1 MSTTQGTLERLL
13 NHIWYGGSPLSWC
26 LIPLTWPVRWAIH
39 RRRQQASPKGSTPEG
54 VTVIVVGGLTAGGTG
69 KTPVLIGLVE
79 WLAEQGYRV
88 GVVSR
93 GYGGSHG
100 PEPHNVTEVDT
111 AVVVGDEP
119 LLIQRELGVPVVV
132 CADRKRALDTL
143 VDQGAVDVVLSD
155 DGLQHYP
162 MPRDIELLVLD
173 AERGLGNGRL
183 LPAGPLREPA
193 SRLASVDVV
202 LERNSSDP
210 DRGFTYQPSGALH
223 LASGRQVTW
232 SECVAEWRD
241 HSMVAVTGLGQPSQF
256 FDMLRGQGLTIDAE
270 SLGDHEAM
278 TQAHLDRRE
287 EEVVLMTAK
296 DAVKLAECVD
306 PRVWVV
312 AIEVALPS
320 SLLTRLTALLP
331 PARFVEA

>member
-1 MSTTQGTLERLL
+1 MSTMQGALERLL
-13 NHIWYGGSPLSWC
+13 NHIWYGNSLLSWC

-39 RRRQQASPKGSTPEG
+39 RRRQQAAPKGSSPEG
-54 VTVIVVGGLTAGGTG
+54 ITVIVVGGLTAGGTG
-69 KTPVLIGLVE
+69 KTPVLIGLGK

-93 GYGGSHG
+93 GYGGTHG
-100 PEPHNVTEVDT
+100 PEPHSVTEVDT
-111 AVVVGDEP
+111 AAVVGDEP

-143 VDQGAVDVVLSD
+143 VDQNAVDVVLSD

-202 LERNSSDP
+202 LERNSSDLIAASA
-210 DRGFTYQPSGALH
+210 YQPSGALH
-223 LASGRQVTW
+223 LASGRQIAW

-241 HSMVAVTGLGQPSQF
+241 QSIVAMTGLGQPRQF
-256 FDMLRGQGLTIDAE
+256 FEMLRVQGLAIE
-270 SLGDHEAM
+270 EEPLGDHEAM
-278 TQAHLDRRE
+278 TPAHLDRRDE
-287 EEVVLMTAK
+287 KVVLMTAK
-296 DAVKLAECVD
+296 DAVKLPECTD

>member
-1 MSTTQGTLERLL
+1 MSTAQGALQRLV
-13 NHIWYGGSPLSWC
+13 NHIWYGNSLLSWC
-26 LIPLTWPVRWAIH
+26 LIPLTWPVRWAIR
-39 RRRQQASPKGSTPEG
+39 RRRQLASPKGSTPEG

-69 KTPVLIGLVE
+69 KTPVLIALGK
-79 WLAEQGYRV
+79 WLAEQGYHL

-93 GYGGSHG
+93 GYGGAHG
-100 PEPHNVTEVDT
+100 PEPHSVMEVDT
-111 AVVVGDEP
+111 AAVVGDEP
-119 LLIQRELGVPVVV
+119 LLIQQALGVQVVV
-132 CADRKRALDTL
+132 CADRKRALDVL

-193 SRLASVDVV
+193 SRLANVDVV

-210 DRGFTYQPSGALH
+210 DRGFSFQPSGVQH

-232 SECVAEWRD
+232 SECVAEWRNQ
-241 HSMVAVTGLGQPSQF
+241 SIIAVTGLGQPTQF
-256 FDMLRGQGLTIDAE
+256 FEMLRGQGLAIEAE

-278 TQAHLDRRE
+278 TQAHLDHLGE
-287 EEVVLMTAK
+287 QVVLITAK
-296 DAVKLAECVD
+296 DAVKWPECKD

-312 AIEVALPS
+312 AIEVALPA

-331 PARFVEA
+331 PGRFVEA

>member
-1 MSTTQGTLERLL
+1 MTGAQGALERLL
-13 NHIWYGGSPLSWC
+13 NHIWYGNSMLSWC
-26 LIPLTWPVRWAIH
+26 LVPLTWPVRWVIH
-39 RRRQQASPKGSTPEG
+39 RRRQRAALTGSTPDG

-69 KTPVLIGLVE
+69 KTPILISLGK

-93 GYGGSHG
+93 GYGGTNG
-100 PEPHNVTEVDT
+100 PRPHRVTEVDT
-111 AVVVGDEP
+111 AAVVGDEP

-132 CADRKRALDTL
+132 CADRKRALEALTEE
-143 VDQGAVDVVLSD
+143 GAVDVVLSD

-162 MPRDIELLVLD
+162 MPRDIEVLVLD

-193 SRLASVDVV
+193 SRLASVDFV
-202 LERNSSDP
+202 LERNSGDP
-210 DRGFTYQPSGALH
+210 DRSFSYQPSKTTH

-232 SECVAEWRD
+232 SECVAEWQAQ
-241 HSMVAVTGLGQPSQF
+241 SIVAITGLGQPTQF
-256 FDMLRGQGLTIDAE
+256 FEMLRGQGLLIEAA
-270 SLGDHEAM
+270 SLGDHEAI

-287 EEVVLMTAK
+287 EQVVLITAK
-296 DAVKLAECVD
+296 DAVKLPECAD

-331 PARFVEA
+331 PGRFVEA

>member
-1 MSTTQGTLERLL
+1 MSSTQGALERLL
-13 NHIWYGGSPLSWC
+13 NYIWYGNSLLSWC
-26 LIPLTWPVRWAIH
+26 LIPLTWPVRWVIY
-39 RRRQQASPKGSTPEG
+39 RRRLQAAPKGTTPGG

-69 KTPVLIGLVE
+69 KTPVLIGLGK
-79 WLAEQGYRV
+79 WLTEQGYRV

-93 GYGGSHG
+93 GYGGTHG
-100 PEPHNVTEVDT
+100 PEPHSVSEVDT
-111 AVVVGDEP
+111 AGVVGDEP
-119 LLIQRELGVPVVV
+119 LLIQRELDVPVVV
-132 CADRKRALDTL
+132 CADRKRALDAL
-143 VDQGAVDVVLSD
+143 IDQGAVDVVLSD

-210 DRGFTYQPSGALH
+210 DRGFSYQPSGALH
-223 LASGRQVTW
+223 LASDRPVPW
-232 SECVAEWRD
+232 SECIAEWRD
-241 HSMVAVTGLGQPSQF
+241 QSMVAMTGLGQPMQF
-256 FDMLRGQGLTIDAE
+256 FEMLRVQGLAIEAE

-278 TQAHLDRRE
+278 TQAHLDRRDE
-287 EEVVLMTAK
+287 QVVLITAK
-296 DAVKLAECVD
+296 DAVKLPKCTD

>member
-1 MSTTQGTLERLL
+1 MSTTQGALERLL
-13 NHIWYGGSPLSWC
+13 NHIWYGNSLLSWC
-26 LIPLTWPVRWAIH
+26 LIPLTWPVRWAIQ
-39 RRRQQASPKGSTPEG
+39 RRRRNAAPKGATAEG
-54 VTVIVVGGLTAGGTG
+54 VTVIVIGGLTAGGTG
-69 KTPVLIGLVE
+69 KTPVLIGLGKR
-79 WLAEQGYRV
+79 LAEQGYRV

-93 GYGGSHG
+93 GYGGAHG
-100 PEPHNVTEVDT
+100 PEPHSVTEVDT
-111 AVVVGDEP
+111 AAVVGDEP

-132 CADRKRALDTL
+132 CADRKRALEALTDE
-143 VDQGAVDVVLSD
+143 GAVDVVLSD

-193 SRLASVDVV
+193 SRLASVDFV
-202 LERNSSDP
+202 LERNSDDP

-232 SECVAEWRD
+232 FECVAEWQAQ
-241 HSMVAVTGLGQPSQF
+241 SLVAMTGLGQPAQF
-256 FDMLRGQGLTIDAE
+256 FEMLRGQGLSAE
-270 SLGDHEAM
+270 AETLGDHEAM
-278 TQAHLDRRE
+278 TQAHLDARGE
-287 EEVVLMTAK
+287 QVVLITAK
-296 DAVKLAECVD
+296 DAAKLPECAD

>member
-1 MSTTQGTLERLL
+1 MSTTQGALERLL
-13 NHIWYGGSPLSWC
+13 NHIWYGNSFLSWC
-26 LIPLTWPVRWAIH
+26 LIPLTWPVRWVIH

-54 VTVIVVGGLTAGGTG
+54 VTVIVIGGLTAGGTG
-69 KTPVLIGLVE
+69 KTPVLICLGK

-93 GYGGSHG
+93 GYDGTHG
-100 PEPHNVTEVDT
+100 PEPHSVTEVDT
-111 AVVVGDEP
+111 AAVVGDEP
-119 LLIQRELGVPVVV
+119 LLIRRELGAPVVV
-132 CADRKRALDTL
+132 CTDRKRALDVL

-193 SRLASVDVV
+193 SRLTNVDVV
-202 LERNSSDP
+202 LERNSCDP
-210 DRGFTYQPSGALH
+210 DRGFSYQPSGALH
-223 LASGRQVTW
+223 LASGRQVRW

-241 HSMVAVTGLGQPSQF
+241 QSMVAMTGLGQPRQF
-256 FDMLRGQGLTIDAE
+256 FEMLMGQGLAIEAE
-270 SLGDHEAM
+270 SLGDHKAM
-278 TQAHLDRRE
+278 TQAHLDRRDE
-287 EEVVLMTAK
+287 QVLLMTAK
-296 DAVKLAECVD
+296 DAVKLSECTD

-320 SLLTRLTALLP
+320 SLLTKLTALLP
-331 PARFVEA
+331 SARFVEA

>member
-1 MSTTQGTLERLL
+1 MSTAQSALERLL
-13 NHIWYGGSPLSWC
+13 SRIWYGNSLLSWC

-39 RRRQQASPKGSTPEG
+39 RRRQKAAPKGSTPDG
-54 VTVIVVGGLTAGGTG
+54 ITVIVVGGLTAGGTG
-69 KTPVLIGLVE
+69 KTPVLIGVGK

-93 GYGGSHG
+93 GYGGAHG
-100 PEPHNVTEVDT
+100 PEPHCFTEADT
-111 AVVVGDEP
+111 AAVVGDEP
-119 LLIQRELGVPVVV
+119 LLIQQALGVPVVV
-132 CADRKRALDTL
+132 CADRKRALDVL

-193 SRLASVDVV
+193 SRLANVDVV

-210 DRGFTYQPSGALH
+210 DRGFTYQPSYVQH
-223 LASGRQVTW
+223 LASGRQLPW
-232 SECVAEWRD
+232 SECVAEWRNQ
-241 HSMVAVTGLGQPSQF
+241 SVVAATGLGQPTQYF
-256 FDMLRGQGLTIDAE
+256 QMLREQGLTIEAE
-270 SLGDHEAM
+270 TLGDHEAM
-278 TQAHLDRRE
+278 TQAHLDRLGE
-287 EEVVLMTAK
+287 QIVLITAK
-296 DAVKLAECVD
+296 DAVKWPECND

-331 PARFVEA
+331 PMRFVEA

>member
-1 MSTTQGTLERLL
+1 MSTTQGALERLL
-13 NHIWYGGSPLSWC
+13 NHIWYGNSLLSWC

-69 KTPVLIGLVE
+69 KTPVLIGLGK

-93 GYGGSHG
+93 GYGGAHG
-100 PEPHNVTEVDT
+100 PEPHSVTEVDT
-111 AVVVGDEP
+111 SAVVGDEP
-119 LLIQRELGVPVVV
+119 LLIRRELGVPVVV

-143 VDQGAVDVVLSD
+143 VDQGTVDVVLSD

-193 SRLASVDVV
+193 SRLGSVDVV
-202 LERNSSDP
+202 LERNSSDS
-210 DRGFTYQPSGALH
+210 DRSFNYQPSGALH

-241 HSMVAVTGLGQPSQF
+241 QSIVAMTGLGQPTQF
-256 FDMLRGQGLTIDAE
+256 FEMLRGQGLTIE
-270 SLGDHEAM
+270 EEPLGDHETM
-278 TQAHLDRRE
+278 TPAHLDRRE

-296 DAVKLAECVD
+296 DAVKLPECTD

-331 PARFVEA
+331 PARFV

>member
-1 MSTTQGTLERLL
+1 MSTAQGALERLL
-13 NHIWYGGSPLSWC
+13 NHIWYGKSLLSWC

-69 KTPVLIGLVE
+69 KTPVLIGLGK
-79 WLAEQGYRV
+79 WLAAQGYRV

-93 GYGGSHG
+93 GYGGAHG
-100 PEPHNVTEVDT
+100 PEPHSLTKVDT
-111 AVVVGDEP
+111 AAVVGDEP
-119 LLIQRELGVPVVV
+119 LLIQQALGVPVVV
-132 CADRKRALDTL
+132 CADRKRALDVL
-143 VDQGAVDVVLSD
+143 VDQNSLDLVLSD

-193 SRLASVDVV
+193 SRLANVDVV
-202 LERNSSDP
+202 LERNSCDP
-210 DRGFTYQPSGALH
+210 DRAFSYQPSGALH

-232 SECVAEWRD
+232 FECVAEWRNQ
-241 HSMVAVTGLGQPSQF
+241 SVVAMTGLGQPTQF
-256 FDMLRGQGLTIDAE
+256 FEMLRGQGLMIEAE
-270 SLGDHEAM
+270 PLGDHQAM
-278 TQAHLDRRE
+278 TPVHFDRRE
-287 EEVVLMTAK
+287 EEVVLITAK
-296 DAVKLAECVD
+296 DAAKLSECTD

-320 SLLTRLTALLP
+320 SLLTRLTARLP
-331 PARFVEA
+331 PAQFVEA

>member
-1 MSTTQGTLERLL
+1 MSTTQGAFERLL
-13 NHIWYGGSPLSWC
+13 NHIWYGNSFLSWY
-26 LIPLTWPVRWAIH
+26 LIPLTWPVRWVIH

-69 KTPVLIGLVE
+69 KTPVLIGLGK

-93 GYGGSHG
+93 GYGGTHG
-100 PEPHNVTEVDT
+100 PEPHSITEVDT
-111 AVVVGDEP
+111 AAVVGDEP
-119 LLIQRELGVPVVV
+119 LLIRRELGVPVVV

-155 DGLQHYP
+155 DGLQHYL

-193 SRLASVDVV
+193 SRLGSVDVV
-202 LERNSSDP
+202 LERNSNDP
-210 DRGFTYQPSGALH
+210 DCGFSYQPSCARH
-223 LASGRQVTW
+223 LASGRQVAW
-232 SECVAEWRD
+232 SECVDEWREQ
-241 HSMVAVTGLGQPSQF
+241 SMVAITGLGQSMQF
-256 FDMLRGQGLTIDAE
+256 FEMLRGQGLAIEAE
-270 SLGDHEAM
+270 PLGDHEAV
-278 TQAHLDRRE
+278 TPAHLDRRGE
-287 EEVVLMTAK
+287 QVVLVTAK
-296 DAVKLAECVD
+296 DAVKLPECTD

-312 AIEVALPS
+312 AIEVALPA

>member
-1 MSTTQGTLERLL
+1 MSTSQGALERLL
-13 NHIWYGGSPLSWC
+13 NHIWYGNSLLSWC
-26 LIPLTWPVRWAIH
+26 LVPLTWPVRWAIH
-39 RRRQQASPKGSTPEG
+39 RRHQNAAPKGTTAEG
-54 VTVIVVGGLTAGGTG
+54 VTVIVIGGLTAGGTG
-69 KTPVLIGLVE
+69 KTPVLIGLGKR
-79 WLAEQGYRV
+79 LAEQGYRV

-93 GYGGSHG
+93 GYGGTHG
-100 PEPHNVTEVDT
+100 PEPHSVTQVDT
-111 AVVVGDEP
+111 AAVVGDEP

-132 CADRKRALDTL
+132 CADRKRALEALTDE
-143 VDQGAVDVVLSD
+143 GAVDVVLSD
-155 DGLQHYP
+155 DGLQHYS
-162 MPRDIELLVLD
+162 MPRDIEVLVLD

-193 SRLASVDVV
+193 SRLASVDFV
-202 LERNSSDP
+202 LERNSDDP

-232 SECVAEWRD
+232 FECVAEWQAQ
-241 HSMVAVTGLGQPSQF
+241 SLVAMTGLGQPTQF
-256 FDMLRGQGLTIDAE
+256 FEMLRGQGLSLEAE
-270 SLGDHEAM
+270 ALGDHEAM

-287 EEVVLMTAK
+287 EQVVLMTAK
-296 DAVKLAECVD
+296 DGVKLPECAD

-312 AIEVALPS
+312 AIDVALPS

>member
-1 MSTTQGTLERLL
+1 MSLLRGAVERLL
-13 NHIWYGGSPLSWC
+13 NHIWYGNSVLSWC
-26 LIPLTWPVRWAIH
+26 LIPMAWPVGWAIH
-39 RRRQQASPKGSTPEG
+39 RRRQNASPKGATPEG
-54 VTVIVVGGLTAGGTG
+54 ITVIVVGGLTAGGTG
-69 KTPVLIGLVE
+69 KTPVLIGLGK
-79 WLAEQGYRV
+79 WLAGQGYRV
-88 GVVSR
+88 GAVSR
-93 GYGGSHG
+93 GYGGAHG
-100 PEPHNVTEVDT
+100 PEPHSVTEIDT
-111 AVVVGDEP
+111 AAVVGDEP
-119 LLIQRELGVPVVV
+119 LLIQRELGMPVVV
-132 CADRKRALDTL
+132 CADRKRALDVL
-143 VDQGAVDVVLSD
+143 VDQGTVDVVLSD

-193 SRLASVDVV
+193 SRLASVDAV

-210 DRGFTYQPSGALH
+210 DRGFTYQPAGALH

-232 SECVAEWRD
+232 PECVAVWRAQ
-241 HSMVAVTGLGQPSQF
+241 SIVAMTGLGQPAQF
-256 FDMLRGQGLTIDAE
+256 FEMLRGQGLAIESE

-278 TQAHLDRRE
+278 TRAHLDRRGE
-287 EEVVLMTAK
+287 QVVLITAK
-296 DAVKLAECVD
+296 DAVKLPECAD

>member
-1 MSTTQGTLERLL
+1 MRTTQGALERLL
-13 NHIWYGGSPLSWC
+13 NHIWYGNSLLSWC

-69 KTPVLIGLVE
+69 KTPVLIGLGK
-79 WLAEQGYRV
+79 WLTEQGYRV

-93 GYGGSHG
+93 GYGGTHG
-100 PEPHNVTEVDT
+100 PEPHSVKELDG
-111 AVVVGDEP
+111 AAVVGDEP
-119 LLIQRELGVPVVV
+119 LLIQRELAVPVVV
-132 CADRKRALDTL
+132 CADRKRALDVL
-143 VDQGAVDVVLSD
+143 VDQGTVDVVLSD

-162 MPRDIELLVLD
+162 MPRDIELLLLD

-210 DRGFTYQPSGALH
+210 DRGFSYQPSGALH
-223 LASGRQVTW
+223 LASGRQATW
-232 SECVAEWRD
+232 SVCVAEWRD
-241 HSMVAVTGLGQPSQF
+241 QSIVAMTGLGQPMQF
-256 FDMLRGQGLTIDAE
+256 FEMLSGQGLAIEAE
-270 SLGDHEAM
+270 SLGDHEAL
-278 TQAHLDRRE
+278 TQARLDRRE
-287 EEVVLMTAK
+287 EGVVLMTAK
-296 DAVKLAECVD
+296 DAVKLPECTD

-320 SLLTRLTALLP
+320 SLLARLTALLP

>member
-1 MSTTQGTLERLL
+1 MSTAQGALERLI
-13 NHIWYGGSPLSWC
+13 NHIWYGNSLLSWC
-26 LIPLTWPVRWAIH
+26 LIPLTWPVRWAIY

-54 VTVIVVGGLTAGGTG
+54 VTVIVVGGLTVGGTG
-69 KTPVLIGLVE
+69 KTPVLIGLGK

-93 GYGGSHG
+93 GYGGVHG
-100 PEPHNVTEVDT
+100 PEPHNVTEADI
-111 AVVVGDEP
+111 AAVVGDEP
-119 LLIQRELGVPVVV
+119 LLIQQTLGVPVVV
-132 CADRKRALDTL
+132 CADRKRALDVL

-193 SRLASVDVV
+193 SRLADVDVV

-210 DRGFTYQPSGALH
+210 DRGFTFQPSGVKH
-223 LASGRQVTW
+223 LASGRKVTW
-232 SECVAEWRD
+232 SECFAEWRNQ
-241 HSMVAVTGLGQPSQF
+241 SIIAVTGLGQPTQF
-256 FDMLRGQGLTIDAE
+256 FEMLRGHGLAIEAE

-278 TQAHLDRRE
+278 TQAHLDHLGE
-287 EEVVLMTAK
+287 QVVLITAK
-296 DAVKLAECVD
+296 DAVKWPECKD

-331 PARFVEA
+331 PERFVEA

>member
-1 MSTTQGTLERLL
+1 MSTAQGALQRLV
-13 NHIWYGGSPLSWC
+13 NHIWYGNSLLSWC
-26 LIPLTWPVRWAIH
+26 LIPLTWPVRWAIR
-39 RRRQQASPKGSTPEG
+39 RRRQLASPKGSTPEG

-69 KTPVLIGLVE
+69 KTPVLIALGK
-79 WLAEQGYRV
+79 WLAEQGYHL

-93 GYGGSHG
+93 GYGGAHG
-100 PEPHNVTEVDT
+100 PEPHSVTEVDT
-111 AVVVGDEP
+111 AAVVGDEP
-119 LLIQRELGVPVVV
+119 LLIQQALDVPVVV
-132 CADRKRALDTL
+132 CADRKRALDVL
-143 VDQGAVDVVLSD
+143 VDQGTVDVVLSD

-193 SRLASVDVV
+193 SRLANVDVV

-210 DRGFTYQPSGALH
+210 DRGFSFQPSGAQH
-223 LASGRQVTW
+223 LASGQQVTW
-232 SECVAEWRD
+232 SECVAEWRNQ
-241 HSMVAVTGLGQPSQF
+241 SIIAVTGLGQPTQF
-256 FDMLRGQGLTIDAE
+256 FEMLRGQGLAIEAE

-278 TQAHLDRRE
+278 TQAHLDHLGE
-287 EEVVLMTAK
+287 QVVLITAK
-296 DAVKLAECVD
+296 DAVKWPECKD

-331 PARFVEA
+331 PVRFVEA

>member
-1 MSTTQGTLERLL
+1 MSTTQGALERLL
-13 NHIWYGGSPLSWC
+13 NHIWYGNSFLSWC
-26 LIPLTWPVRWAIH
+26 LIPLTWPVRWVIH
-39 RRRQQASPKGSTPEG
+39 RRRQQAEPKGRTPEG
-54 VTVIVVGGLTAGGTG
+54 ITVIVVGGLTAGGTG
-69 KTPVLIGLVE
+69 KTPVLIGLGK
-79 WLAEQGYRV
+79 WLTEQGYRV

-93 GYGGSHG
+93 GYGGTHG
-100 PEPHNVTEVDT
+100 PEPHSVKELDG
-111 AVVVGDEP
+111 AAVVGDEP
-119 LLIQRELGVPVVV
+119 LLIQRELAVPVVV

-143 VDQGAVDVVLSD
+143 VDQGMVDVVLSD

-162 MPRDIELLVLD
+162 MPRDIELLLLD

-202 LERNSSDP
+202 LERNSGDP
-210 DRGFTYQPSGALH
+210 DRGFSYQPSGALH

-241 HSMVAVTGLGQPSQF
+241 QSMVAMTGLGQPRQF
-256 FDMLRGQGLTIDAE
+256 FEMLSGQGLAIEAE
-270 SLGDHEAM
+270 SLGDHEAL
-278 TQAHLDRRE
+278 TQARLDRRE

-296 DAVKLAECVD
+296 DAVKLTECTD

-320 SLLTRLTALLP
+320 SLLTKLTALLP
-331 PARFVEA
+331 SARFVEA

>member
-1 MSTTQGTLERLL
+1 MSTAQGALERLL
-13 NHIWYGGSPLSWC
+13 NHSWYGNSLLSWC
-26 LIPLTWPVRWAIH
+26 LIPLTWPVRCAIH
-39 RRRQQASPKGSTPEG
+39 RRRQQAEPKGSTPEG
-54 VTVIVVGGLTAGGTG
+54 VTIIVVGGLTAGGTG
-69 KTPVLIGLVE
+69 KTPVLIGLGK

-93 GYGGSHG
+93 GYGGTRG
-100 PEPHNVTEVDT
+100 PEPHSVTELDAAT
-111 AVVVGDEP
+111 VVGDEP
-119 LLIQRELGVPVVV
+119 LLIRRELGVPVVV
-132 CADRKRALDTL
+132 CADRKRALDVL

-155 DGLQHYP
+155 DGMQHYP

-210 DRGFTYQPSGALH
+210 DRGFSYQPSGALH
-223 LASGRQVTW
+223 LASGRQATW

-241 HSMVAVTGLGQPSQF
+241 QSVVAMTGLGQPRQF
-256 FDMLRGQGLTIDAE
+256 FEMLRGQGLAIEGE

-278 TQAHLDRRE
+278 TQAHLDHRE
-287 EEVVLMTAK
+287 ELVVLMTAK
-296 DAVKLAECVD
+296 DAVKLPECSD

-320 SLLTRLTALLP
+320 SLLKRLTALLP

>member
-1 MSTTQGTLERLL
+1 MSTAQGALERLV
-13 NHIWYGGSPLSWC
+13 NHIWYGNSLLSWC

-69 KTPVLIGLVE
+69 KTPVLIGLGKR
-79 WLAEQGYRV
+79 LAEQGYRV

-93 GYGGSHG
+93 GYGGAHG
-100 PEPHNVTEVDT
+100 PEPHSVTEVDT
-111 AVVVGDEP
+111 AAFVGDEP
-119 LLIQRELGVPVVV
+119 MLIQQALGVPVVV
-132 CADRKRALDTL
+132 CADRKRGLDFL
-143 VDQGAVDVVLSD
+143 VDKGAVDVVLSD

-193 SRLASVDVV
+193 SRLANVDVV

-210 DRGFTYQPSGALH
+210 DRGFSFQPSGVQH
-223 LASGRQVTW
+223 LASGRQATW
-232 SECVAEWRD
+232 FECVAEWRNQ
-241 HSMVAVTGLGQPSQF
+241 SIIAVTGLGQPTQF
-256 FDMLRGQGLTIDAE
+256 FEMLRGQGLAIEAE

-278 TQAHLDRRE
+278 TQALLDHLGE
-287 EEVVLMTAK
+287 KVVLITAK
-296 DAVKLAECVD
+296 DAVKWPDCKD

-331 PARFVEA
+331 PVRFVEA

>member
-1 MSTTQGTLERLL
+1 MSTTQGAQERLL
-13 NHIWYGGSPLSWC
+13 NHIWYGNSLLSWC

-54 VTVIVVGGLTAGGTG
+54 ITVIVVGGLTAGGTG
-69 KTPVLIGLVE
+69 KTPVLIGLGK

-93 GYGGSHG
+93 GYGGTRG
-100 PEPHNVTEVDT
+100 PEPHSVTELD
-111 AVVVGDEP
+111 AAAVVGDEP
-119 LLIQRELGVPVVV
+119 ILIQRELDVPVVV
-132 CADRKRALDTL
+132 CADRKRALDVL

-162 MPRDIELLVLD
+162 MPRDIELIVLD

-210 DRGFTYQPSGALH
+210 DRGFSYQPSGALH
-223 LASGRQVTW
+223 LASGRQTTW
-232 SECVAEWRD
+232 SECVTEWRGQ
-241 HSMVAVTGLGQPSQF
+241 SIVAMTGLGQPGQF
-256 FDMLRGQGLTIDAE
+256 FEMLRGQGLAIEAE
-270 SLGDHEAM
+270 PLGDHEGI
-278 TQAHLDRRE
+278 TPAHLDRRDE
-287 EEVVLMTAK
+287 KVVLMTAK
-296 DAVKLAECVD
+296 DAVKLATCTD

>member
-1 MSTTQGTLERLL
+1 MSITRGALERLL
-13 NHIWYGGSPLSWC
+13 NYIWYSNSLLSWC

-39 RRRQQASPKGSTPEG
+39 RRRQQASPKGNTPECI
-54 VTVIVVGGLTAGGTG
+54 TVIVVGGLTAGGTG
-69 KTPVLIGLVE
+69 KTPVLIGLGK
-79 WLAEQGYRV
+79 WLAERGYRV

-93 GYGGSHG
+93 GYGGTHG
-100 PEPHNVTEVDT
+100 PEPHSVTAGDT
-111 AVVVGDEP
+111 AAAVGDEP
-119 LLIQRELGVPVVV
+119 LLIQRELCVPVVV
-132 CADRKRALDTL
+132 CADRKQALEAL

-155 DGLQHYP
+155 DGLQHYA

-193 SRLASVDVV
+193 SRLGSVDVV
-202 LERNSSDP
+202 LERNSSDS
-210 DRGFTYQPSGALH
+210 DRGFSYQPSGALH
-223 LASGRQVTW
+223 LASGRQATW

-241 HSMVAVTGLGQPSQF
+241 QSMVAMTGLGQPRQF
-256 FDMLRGQGLTIDAE
+256 FEMLRGQGLDIE
-270 SLGDHEAM
+270 KVSLGDHEAM
-278 TQAHLDRRE
+278 TQAHLDRRDE
-287 EEVVLMTAK
+287 QVVLVTAK
-296 DAVKLAECVD
+296 DAVKLAACTD

>member
-1 MSTTQGTLERLL
+1 MSTAQGALERLV
-13 NHIWYGGSPLSWC
+13 NHIWYGNSLLSWC

-54 VTVIVVGGLTAGGTG
+54 VTVIIVGGLTAGGTG
-69 KTPVLIGLVE
+69 KTPVLIALGK
-79 WLAEQGYRV
+79 WLAEKGYRV

-93 GYGGSHG
+93 GYGGAHG
-100 PEPHNVTEVDT
+100 PEPHSVTEADT
-111 AVVVGDEP
+111 ATVVGDEP
-119 LLIQRELGVPVVV
+119 LLIQQALGVPVVV
-132 CADRKRALDTL
+132 CADRKRALDVL
-143 VDQGAVDVVLSD
+143 VDQGAVDIVLSD

-173 AERGLGNGRL
+173 ADRGLGNGRL

-193 SRLASVDVV
+193 SRLANVDVV

-210 DRGFTYQPSGALH
+210 DRGFSFQPSGVQN
-223 LASGRQVTW
+223 LASGRQVKW
-232 SECVAEWRD
+232 SECVAEWRNQ
-241 HSMVAVTGLGQPSQF
+241 SIIAVTGLGQPTQF
-256 FDMLRGQGLTIDAE
+256 FEMLREKGLAIEAE

-278 TQAHLDRRE
+278 TQAHLDQLGE
-287 EEVVLMTAK
+287 QVVLITAK
-296 DAVKLAECVD
+296 DAVKWAECED

-320 SLLTRLTALLP
+320 LLLTRLTALLP

>member
-1 MSTTQGTLERLL
+1 MSTAQGALERLV
-13 NHIWYGGSPLSWC
+13 NHIWYGNSMLSWC
-26 LIPLTWPVRWAIH
+26 LIPLTWPVRWTIH
-39 RRRQQASPKGSTPEG
+39 RRRQQAAPKGNTPDG
-54 VTVIVVGGLTAGGTG
+54 ITVIVVGGLTAGGTG
-69 KTPVLIGLVE
+69 KTPVLIGLGK

-93 GYGGSHG
+93 GYGGTHG
-100 PEPHNVTEVDT
+100 PEPHSVTEVDS
-111 AVVVGDEP
+111 AAVVGDEP

-132 CADRKRALDTL
+132 CADRKRALEALTDE
-143 VDQGAVDVVLSD
+143 GAVDVVLSD

-193 SRLASVDVV
+193 SRLNSVDLV
-202 LERNSSDP
+202 LERNSNDP
-210 DRGFTYQPSGALH
+210 DRGFNYQPSGALH
-223 LASGRQVTW
+223 LTSGRRTMW

-241 HSMVAVTGLGQPSQF
+241 QSMVAMTGLGQPTQF
-256 FDMLRGQGLTIDAE
+256 FEMLRGQGLTIEAV

-278 TQAHLDRRE
+278 TQAYLDRHDE
-287 EEVVLMTAK
+287 QVVLVTAK
-296 DAVKLAECVD
+296 DAVKFADCTD
-306 PRVWVV
+306 ARVWVV

-320 SLLTRLTALLP
+320 SLLTRLRALLP
-331 PARFVEA
+331 PASFVEA